1 MPGFS
6 GMMQVNNK
14 GLPHLEQG
22 GRNSF
27 DICALSAIV
36 ITDIMDIVRNGKRP
50 PTEAALLFLS
60 SLLFHELDVSLNLIG
75 NHDPAAREIC

>member
-6 GMMQVNNK
+6 GMMQVNIK

-22 GRNSF
+22 GCNLF

-36 ITDIMDIVRNGKRP
+36 ITEIMDIFGNGAPLRGDGDLRMIP
-50 PTEAALLFLS
+50 
-60 SLLFHELDVSLNLIG
+60 
-75 NHDPAAREIC
+75 

>member
-6 GMMQVNNK
+6 GMMQVNSK

-36 ITDIMDIVRNGKRP
+36 ITDIMDIVRNG
-50 PTEAALLFLS
+50 ALLRGAS
-60 SLLFHELDVSLNLIG
+60 
-75 NHDPAAREIC
+75 A